1 MTRSRLALLGLL
13 CLLAVLSCAVAQAQ
27 SVGKLSLNSF
37 VPTPDQPKELAAAL
51 KLLIGM
57 SVLSLAPALLIML
70 TSFTRIIIIFSFL
83 RSALGTQQTPPN
95 AILIGLAL
103 FLTFFVMFPVW
114 QQIDQ
119 KALKPYLAGQMKY
132 DVALERA
139 SVPLREFLVRQT
151 REKDLGLFVTLAR
164 TARPRTEA
172 DIPMRVL
179 VPAFIISELRSGFQI
194 GFVLFIPFVVVDLIV
209 ASVLMSMGM
218 MMLPPVMISLPIKI
232 LLFVMVD
239 GWHLIT
245 KSVVLSF
252 G

>member
-1 MTRSRLALLGLL
+1 MRRPLFSLLALLSL
-13 CLLAVLSCAVAQAQ
+13 CTVAHAQ
-27 SVGKLSLNSF
+27 SVGKLGLGAL
-37 VPTPDQPKELAAAL
+37 VPSPDHPQELAAAL
-51 KLLIGM
+51 KLLLGL

-95 AILIGLAL
+95 AILVGLAL
-103 FLTFFVMFPVW
+103 FLTFSIMYPTW
-114 QQIDQ
+114 QQIDS
-119 KALKPYLAGQMKY
+119 KALQPYLAGRMRY
-132 DVALERA
+132 DLAVDRA
-139 SVPLREFLVRQT
+139 AVPLRQFLLRQT
-151 REKDLGLFVTLAR
+151 REKDLGLFVTLSR
-164 TARPRTEA
+164 SPRPRTEA

-194 GFVLFIPFVVVDLIV
+194 GFVLFIPFVVIDLIV
-209 ASVLMSMGM
+209 SSVLMSMGM

-245 KSVVLSF
+245 KSIVLSF